1 MKTIWKLILLA
12 WCVAYCLTSCSL
24 TTKDG
29 TTFTL
34 SPDAIRAV
42 EILAEK

>member
-1 MKTIWKLILLA
+1 MKRAAYLLA
-12 WCVAYCLTSCSL
+12 AFALVYALTACSV

-34 SPDAIRAV
+34 SPEAIRAV
-42 EILAEK
+42 EIIAEK

>member
-1 MKTIWKLILLA
+1 MKRTLYLLA
-12 WCVAYCLTSCSL
+12 AFALTYALTSCTL

-29 TTFTL
+29 TTFAI
-34 SPDAIRAV
+34 SPEAIRAV

>member
-1 MKTIWKLILLA
+1 MKRTAYLLA
-12 WCVAYCLTSCSL
+12 AFALTYALTSCTL

-34 SPDAIRAV
+34 TPEAIRAV

>member
-1 MKTIWKLILLA
+1 MKPLTYLIAAFALVYA
-12 WCVAYCLTSCSL
+12 LTSCTL

-34 SPDAIRAV
+34 SPEAIRAV
-42 EILAEK
+42 EIIAEK

>member
-1 MKTIWKLILLA
+1 MKTLAILALLA
-12 WCVAYCLTSCSL
+12 LTSCTV

-34 SPDAIRAV
+34 SPEAIRAV
-42 EILAEK
+42 EIIAEK